1 LNNCTYYLVGKQKIW
16 KENSTGI
23 QTQPIS
29 MTTSSI
35 FRTISTIDAHR
46 GEGERRVRLYK
57 FGHKNAIKDENRG
70 PPRLKS
76 KTKIGDPL
84 DFLPTSSTP

>member
-35 FRTISTIDAHR
+35 FRTISNIDAHR
-46 GEGERRVRLYK
+46 GEGERGVRLDK
-57 FGHKNAIKDENRG
+57 FGHKNAIKHENRG
-70 PPRLKS
+70 PPRFSANLNS
-76 KTKIGDPL
+76 N
-84 DFLPTSSTP
+84 TP